1 MNRRLSM
8 LATALAA
15 LGCATAGAGVS
26 APAARPQEQV
36 VEDDEWCRQDYHGDR
51 VRLCEVREFTLA
63 ADREVIAVDASPNG
77 GVHVE
82 GWDRNEILV
91 RAKVQAYA
99 RYEEDAREILGE
111 IEVQTG
117 GRTIQADG
125 PHTGRREG
133 WSVSYRVYVPYSS
146 NLDLESLNGG
156 IGIEDVSGDI
166 RFRTTNGGIK
176 LIGLKGDVNGSTTN
190 GGLRVELVGDEWEG
204 EGMDVRTTNGS
215 VTVYV
220 PEGYSAR
227 LESGT
232 VNGSFRIDFPITV
245 QGRIDRRIT
254 AELGGGGQTIRA
266 FTTNGSVAIKRS

>member
-1 MNRRLSM
+1 MNPRLSM
-8 LATALAA
+8 LAVALGA

-26 APAARPQEQV
+26 AATVRSQERV
-36 VEDDEWCRQDYHGDR
+36 VQEDDWCREEYHGDR
-51 VRLCEVREFTLA
+51 VRLCEVREYTLS
-63 ADREVIAVDASPNG
+63 ADRQVIAVDASPNG
-77 GVHVE
+77 GVQVE
-82 GWDRNEILV
+82 GWDQGEILV

-99 RYEEDAREILGE
+99 RDEEEARGILGE
-111 IEVQTG
+111 IEVLTS
-117 GRTIQADG
+117 GRSVHADG
-125 PHTGRREG
+125 PRTGRREG
-133 WSVSYRVYVPYSS
+133 WSVSYRVYVPYHS

-176 LIGLKGDVNGSTTN
+176 LVGLKGDVTGSTTN
-190 GGLRVELVGDEWEG
+190 GGLRIELVGDGWEG

-215 VTVYV
+215 VTVNV